1 MPMGIYVAKT
11 KEIVFWQNRVRQ
23 GKFKHKPDRRDSREI
38 SQHPNLSGQTL
49 FKSSG
54 GRLNVDWHTMLADN
68 CSWLISYTIA
78 STAVPTS

>member
-11 KEIVFWQNRVRQ
+11 KEIVFWQNSVRQ

-49 FKSSG
+49 LKSSG
-54 GRLNVDWHTMLADN
+54 GRLNVG
-68 CSWLISYTIA
+68 
-78 STAVPTS
+78 